1 MERLTT
7 ILIKNMLVVALNW
20 ELKKGNNRN
29 STLRQKIRLFSSY
42 ITLFSTRQN
51 SQFLSCKCYVVFD
64 FDMKSTTIRH
74 DAMAAQ
80 TNQRPKVCSFQYT
93 PRRPCLFVWMMA
105 SDQGGAEDSYS
116 AWHFFC
122 VRIIQQKVT
131 SHPVRQRATSL
142 PGAKTKIYG
151 NRFFYSAS
159 KMMIFCNRLHI
170 LSLFF
175 VHPVK
180 ELSLFTSMDYSTV

>member
-1 MERLTT
+1 MGGEER
-7 ILIKNMLVVALNW
+7 KALG
-20 ELKKGNNRN
+20 LRKKETAPG
-29 STLRQKIRLFSSY
+29 SPSMVT
-42 ITLFSTRQN
+42 
-51 SQFLSCKCYVVFD
+51 V
-64 FDMKSTTIRH
+64 
-74 DAMAAQ
+74 
-80 TNQRPKVCSFQYT
+80 QRALYRT
-93 PRRPCLFVWMMA
+93 
-105 SDQGGAEDSYS
+105 QGGAEDSYS

-131 SHPVRQRATSL
+131 SHPVRQRVTSL
-142 PGAKTKIYG
+142 PGAKAKIYG
-151 NRFFYSAS
+151 NRFFYSVS

>member
-1 MERLTT
+1 MPFWAFYRAGSYDGSLLH
-7 ILIKNMLVVALNW
+7 IWVSL
-20 ELKKGNNRN
+20 LK
-29 STLRQKIRLFSSY
+29 LLLF
-42 ITLFSTRQN
+42 
-51 SQFLSCKCYVVFD
+51 
-64 FDMKSTTIRH
+64 
-74 DAMAAQ
+74 
-80 TNQRPKVCSFQYT
+80 CSWCCF
-93 PRRPCLFVWMMA
+93 RG
-105 SDQGGAEDSYS
+105 GGAEDSYS

-142 PGAKTKIYG
+142 PGTRAKIYG
-151 NRFFYSAS
+151 NRFFYSVS

>member
-93 PRRPCLFVWMMA
+93 PCRPCLFVWMMA
-105 SDQGGAEDSYS
+105 SDE
-116 AWHFFC
+116 
-122 VRIIQQKVT
+122 RIAFLT
-131 SHPVRQRATSL
+131 GTGYFDFLRADFIIVCDFHRS
-142 PGAKTKIYG
+142 IYFR
-151 NRFFYSAS
+151 NV
-159 KMMIFCNRLHI
+159 CN
-170 LSLFF
+170 LSI
-175 VHPVK
+175 
-180 ELSLFTSMDYSTV
+180 

>member
-1 MERLTT
+1 MTELWDKFLALKKRCRSEWNWKSRAGGRERLYCFPLFAHDQ
-7 ILIKNMLVVALNW
+7 LIITSVTSHSNGSK
-20 ELKKGNNRN
+20 
-29 STLRQKIRLFSSY
+29 LRLACRWRVTAI
-42 ITLFSTRQN
+42 
-51 SQFLSCKCYVVFD
+51 
-64 FDMKSTTIRH
+64 
-74 DAMAAQ
+74 
-80 TNQRPKVCSFQYT
+80 
-93 PRRPCLFVWMMA
+93 
-105 SDQGGAEDSYS
+105 QGGAEDSYS

-142 PGAKTKIYG
+142 PGAKAKIYG
-151 NRFFYSAS
+151 NMFFYSVS

>member
-1 MERLTT
+1 MPRGMINPSISAEEGLMLDT
-7 ILIKNMLVVALNW
+7 IVSEEV
-20 ELKKGNNRN
+20 
-29 STLRQKIRLFSSY
+29 
-42 ITLFSTRQN
+42 QN
-51 SQFLSCKCYVVFD
+51 SQSLYSFTFNALFIIHEYIYSH
-64 FDMKSTTIRH
+64 STTKFLFKKYIYSHLTTYFLFTKIFTHIYGFIYSHSTVYIRSH
-74 DAMAAQ
+74 
-80 TNQRPKVCSFQYT
+80 
-93 PRRPCLFVWMMA
+93 
-105 SDQGGAEDSYS
+105 QGGAEDSYS

-131 SHPVRQRATSL
+131 SHPVRQQATSL
-142 PGAKTKIYG
+142 PGAKAKIYG
-151 NRFFYSAS
+151 NRFFYSVS

>member
-1 MERLTT
+1 MS
-7 ILIKNMLVVALNW
+7 V
-20 ELKKGNNRN
+20 
-29 STLRQKIRLFSSY
+29 
-42 ITLFSTRQN
+42 
-51 SQFLSCKCYVVFD
+51 FLSSSFRTWLSYNTLIFD
-64 FDMKSTTIRH
+64 LCNRFEFINRLSLLTFIKSKRCILEVEH
-74 DAMAAQ
+74 
-80 TNQRPKVCSFQYT
+80 
-93 PRRPCLFVWMMA
+93 
-105 SDQGGAEDSYS
+105 DQGGAEDSYS

-142 PGAKTKIYG
+142 PGAKVKIYG
-151 NRFFYSAS
+151 NRFFYSLS

>member
-1 MERLTT
+1 MSFAGSIQMIFYSMLTCT
-7 ILIKNMLVVALNW
+7 IGSQGGPNKMAAANFLWLHFL
-20 ELKKGNNRN
+20 NNR
-29 STLRQKIRLFSSY
+29 SSIQSFFFLRS
-42 ITLFSTRQN
+42 
-51 SQFLSCKCYVVFD
+51 V
-64 FDMKSTTIRH
+64 
-74 DAMAAQ
+74 
-80 TNQRPKVCSFQYT
+80 PG
-93 PRRPCLFVWMMA
+93 
-105 SDQGGAEDSYS
+105 GGAEDSYS

-142 PGAKTKIYG
+142 PVAKAKIYG
-151 NRFFYSAS
+151 NRFFYSVS